1 MQNGLF
7 LNKKP
12 HQKGFTLIE
21 IMIVV
26 AIVTIL
32 ATIALPAYNN
42 YINRGKI
49 KTAQAD
55 LIALGLNIENRYQRT
70 LSYPTTTTA
79 TTAAIQLTYTGWVPA
94 SSSNDFAF
102 STADATATTYSVVAT
117 GQSGGVKDCVL
128 TLKHD
133 GTKTLTSCT
142 YGSGSWL

>member
-1 MQNGLF
+1 MQIGLS

-32 ATIALPAYNN
+32 ASIALPAYNN
-42 YINRGKI
+42 YINRGKL

-55 LIALGLNIENRYQRT
+55 LVALGLNIENQYQRI
-70 LSYPTTTTA
+70 LAYPGATIA
-79 TTAAIQLTYTGWVPA
+79 TTALIKAAYTGWVPA
-94 SSSNDFAF
+94 SNTADFAF
-102 STADATATTYSVVAT
+102 STADASATTYSVVAT

-133 GTKTLTSCT
+133 GTKTLTSCS
-142 YGSGSWL
+142 YGNGSWL